1 MKNILLSS
9 LAEFFAAIGSQKA
22 HWYRLFES
30 GEGEVNSSL
39 INATFPCLAFLM
51 KMDHDFVQQMLVEA
65 GLARKKLIQQSYIIY
80 ADCDAWESLIA
91 KYILNIETTCFTI
104 NKKRQMY
111 IKFGSWCS
119 IKHPARTPGYIWKES
134 LQACSYDV
142 PKL

>member
-9 LAEFFAAIGSQKA
+9 MAEFFAAIRSQKA

-30 GEGEVNSSL
+30 GDGEVNSSL
-39 INATFPCLAFLM
+39 INATFPSLAFLM

-65 GLARKKLIQQSYIIY
+65 GLVQKKLLKMSYIVY
-80 ADCDAWESLIA
+80 ADYDTWESLIA
-91 KYILNIETTCFTI
+91 KDHLNIEATYFTI

-111 IKFGSWCS
+111 IKVGSWCS

-134 LQACSYDV
+134 LQASFES
-142 PKL
+142 PL